1 MMKRFSFFLA
11 VLLLLAGLAVLSVP
25 ALACTAVY
33 VGPEASADG
42 TLLMAKSNDYQ
53 DVWANYI
60 TVVERVEN
68 VPGRTMPV
76 DNGATVFA
84 PLPATTYRYTATPWM
99 DSTVAVNG
107 LGSDA
112 TVCANEYGVSM
123 IMSITSFSNAKALA
137 ADPLIEDGLT
147 EFTAVDLVVCQS
159 KTAREAVEVLC
170 KLLDTYGSSEVNI
183 ALIADQTEAWYV
195 EMYNGHQ
202 YAAVRLPAD
211 KVCAFGNEFS
221 LEYLAD
227 YEESIVSPQLETIA
241 KDFAVRDKDGRLNL
255 LATYSGREVVTDY
268 SHLRTWIGHRLLA
281 PTAFAAGYDK
291 AAVYPLCFTPEKK
304 VSLTDVMEI
313 MRNRFDGTEYSPD
326 ETGRTD
332 VRVIGTETALSVH
345 IAQIYPNLPAEF
357 SCVTWESTGPAIYG
371 VFVPVSNGVT
381 RISEPY
387 ARNQSAAVGR
397 VFDTTLYPYYRFK
410 ELTTLCTEKP
420 FLRSVRGYWREAEK
434 AMTESMA
441 AILSSL
447 PADKTEAAR
456 VLTEYCCRAQDAAFA
471 DAGALLNDV
480 RLYNSRNSNSMKNG
494 RNPETH
500 EILDELK
507 EIAPMPV
514 TLSAVKYALPVTR
527 AMIAAELYR
536 AAGEPKTAGKAAFGD
551 VPADASYAPAVAWA
565 AENGIVNGYG
575 NGSYGPDD
583 CVTREQLAAILYRYA
598 ETRLTELLS
607 ESHPANDLAAV
618 SAYAMNAVSW
628 AIPNGILTVD
638 ADGNVRPSDAAVKSE
653 VSEAIRAV
661 LKLAE

>member
-1 MMKRFSFFLA
+1 MKRLSS
-11 VLLLLAGLAVLSVP
+11 LLLLLLILAGFAALSIP

-33 VGPEASADG
+33 VGSEVTADG
-42 TLLMAKSNDYQ
+42 TILMAKSNDYQ
-53 DVWANYI
+53 DVWGNHVTI
-60 TVVERVEN
+60 VERVEN

-76 DNGATVFA
+76 DNEATVFA

-99 DSTVAVNG
+99 DSAVAVNG
-107 LGSDA
+107 LGKDA
-112 TVCANEYGVSM
+112 TICANEYGVSM
-123 IMSITSFSNAKALA
+123 IMSITSFSNAKAFA
-137 ADPLIEDGLT
+137 ADPLIPSGLT

-170 KLLDTYGSSEVNI
+170 GLLDTYGSSEVNI
-183 ALIADQTEAWYV
+183 ALIADRTEAWYV

-202 YAAVRLPAD
+202 YAAVKLPAD

-221 LEYLAD
+221 LEYLSD
-227 YEESIVSPQLETIA
+227 YEDAIVSPQLETLV

-255 LATYSGREVVTDY
+255 LATYAGQEIVTDY
-268 SHLRTWIGHRLLA
+268 SHMRTWIGHQLLA
-281 PTAFAAGYDK
+281 PTAYAAGYDK
-291 AAVYPLCFTPEKK
+291 TAIYPLCFAPEKK
-304 VSLTDVMEI
+304 VALTDVMEI
-313 MRNRFDGTEYSPD
+313 MRNRFDGTEYNPD
-326 ETGRTD
+326 DTGRTD
-332 VRVIGTETALSVH
+332 MRVIGTETALSVH
-345 IAQIYPNLPAEF
+345 IAQIYPDLPAECC
-357 SCVTWESTGPAIYG
+357 CVTWESTGPAIYG
-371 VFVPVSNGVT
+371 VFVPVSNAVT

-397 VFDTTLYPYYRFK
+397 VFDTELYPYYRFK

-420 FLRSVRGYWREAEK
+420 FLRSVRGYWHDAEK
-434 AMTESMA
+434 VMTESMA

-456 VLTEYCCRAQDAAFA
+456 ILTDYCCQAQEAAFA
-471 DAGALLNDV
+471 DAGVLLNDV

-500 EILDELK
+500 EVLDELK
-507 EIAPMPV
+507 AIPPIPV
-514 TLSAVKYALPVTR
+514 TLDTSKYALPVTR

-536 AAGEPKTAGKAAFGD
+536 AAGEPQTAGKAAFDD
-551 VPADASYAPAVAWA
+551 VPADAPYAKAVAWA

-598 ETRLTELLS
+598 ETRLTELLT
-607 ESHPANDLAAV
+607 ESHPANDLVKV
-618 SAYAMNAVSW
+618 SAYAKNAVNW
-628 AIPNGILTVD
+628 AIPNGILAVD
-638 ADGNVRPSDAAVKSE
+638 ANRNVRPTDAAAKSE
-653 VSEAIRAV
+653 VAEAIRAV